1 MSRGRSRRQSIDEYL
16 YGRSKYAKARS
27 NKSNKQNHGK
37 KVAFNST
44 SMNYKR
50 NIVTKVD
57 LHNHGIHQ
65 AKKRVIEECKY
76 AQKDE
81 TIQFCHGHNHGT
93 QIRDW
98 IRDGPLNQSL
108 ESQNLSGRIWIK
120 DASNTYF
127 NRN

>member
-1 MSRGRSRRQSIDEYL
+1 MSRGRGRRQSIDTFL
-16 YGRSKYAKARS
+16 HGKSKYAKARS
-27 NKSNKQNHGK
+27 NKSNKQKHGK
-37 KVAFNST
+37 QVLFNSA
-44 SMNYKR
+44 SLNNKR
-50 NIVTKVD
+50 NIVRKVD

-98 IRDGPLNQSL
+98 IRGGPLNQSL
-108 ESQNLSGRIWIK
+108 ESQNLSGSIWIK